1 MDGDVGLT
9 TTLVLGD
16 HLALYVA
23 PSENGYIVIIKRR
36 TWSAT
41 ILRRLRCLNYGQFVL
56 RGPKCGKKTFTPS
69 PPARRMGLC

>member
-41 ILRRLRCLNYGQFVL
+41 IL
-56 RGPKCGKKTFTPS
+56 S
-69 PPARRMGLC
+69 